1 MDLDQQLFDE
11 KRIQKYHKRY
21 LVNAWTI
28 ETEEQLKAILPYV
41 DTVTFQHMDENVVRE
56 LLSKR

>member
-1 MDLDQQLFDE
+1 MVIQKIYFYQE
-11 KRIQKYHKRY
+11 KREVMTR
-21 LVNAWTI
+21 
-28 ETEEQLKAILPYV
+28 EEQLKAILPYV